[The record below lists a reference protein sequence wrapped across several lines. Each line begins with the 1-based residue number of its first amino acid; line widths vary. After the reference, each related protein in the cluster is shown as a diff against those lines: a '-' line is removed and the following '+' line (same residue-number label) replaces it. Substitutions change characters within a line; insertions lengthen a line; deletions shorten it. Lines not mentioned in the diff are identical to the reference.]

1 MHLWYEWCRT
11 FAAPELSCACSMWH
25 AHISTGEGANACI
38 ACTLARRPAGL
49 AGLHQV
55 AEVGGGGRLDA
66 LCDLVMARLAESGLL
81 LAQDERKV
89 KLHATVLNTR

>member
-1 MHLWYEWCRT
+1 MQ
-11 FAAPELSCACSMWH
+11 
-25 AHISTGEGANACI
+25 CI
-38 ACTLARRPAGL
+38 ACTLARRPGGL
-49 AGLHQV
+49 AGLQV
-55 AEVGGGGRLDA
+55 AEVGGGGRLEA